1 MTNSILYYSV
11 FISLLVQFSTLLL
24 DIYAV
29 NLEYKPQDVIL
40 QGLIGIEIFV
50 QFIEVIFYLWLY
62 NNFNTATDI
71 TSKRYYDWVLTTPAM
86 LFVLIV
92 YLDYMNNKQVV
103 AKKDETA
110 IDVLQETLSRNSEN
124 WFYIVC
130 MNFMMLLFGYL
141 GAKGIIHKH
150 ITTTIGFG
158 FFVSYF
164 YFIYENY
171 AKYSSNS
178 RILLYLFTALWSLY
192 GINALQPYIL
202 KNIHYNI
209 LDIFSKNFFG
219 IYLAFIAILKNT
231 QI

>member
-24 DIYAV
+24 DLYAV
-29 NLEYKPQDVIL
+29 NLEYKPEDMIL

-62 NNFNTATDI
+62 NNFTTATNI
-71 TSKRYYDWVLTTPAM
+71 TSKRYYDWVFTTPAM

-92 YLDYMNNKQVV
+92 YLDYMNNTQVI
-103 AKKDETA
+103 AKKDESA
-110 IDVLQETLSRNSEN
+110 INVLYETFIRNSEN
-124 WFYIVC
+124 WVYIAS
-130 MNFMMLLFGYL
+130 MNFMMLFFGYL
-141 GAKGIIHKH
+141 GATGIINKY
-150 ITTTIGFG
+150 ITTTLGFG
-158 FFVSYF
+158 FFSAYF

-178 RILLYLFTALWSLY
+178 RILFYMFTALWSLY
-192 GINALQPYIL
+192 GINTLNPYII
-202 KNIHYNI
+202 KNVNYNI

-219 IYLAFIAILKNT
+219 IYLAIIAILKND
-231 QI
+231 

>member
-24 DIYAV
+24 DLYAV
-29 NLEYKPQDVIL
+29 NLEYKPEDMIL

-62 NNFNTATDI
+62 NNFTTATNI
-71 TSKRYYDWVLTTPAM
+71 TSKRYYDWVFTTPAM

-92 YLDYMNNKQVV
+92 YLDYMNNKHVI
-103 AKKDETA
+103 AKKDESA
-110 IDVLQETLSRNSEN
+110 INVLYETFIRNSEN
-124 WFYIVC
+124 WVYIAS
-130 MNFMMLLFGYL
+130 MNFMMLFFGYL
-141 GAKGIIHKH
+141 GATGIINKY
-150 ITTTIGFG
+150 ITTTLGFG
-158 FFVSYF
+158 FFSAYF

-178 RILLYLFTALWSLY
+178 RILFYMFTALWSLY
-192 GINALQPYIL
+192 GINTLNPYII
-202 KNIHYNI
+202 KNVNYNI

-219 IYLAFIAILKNT
+219 IYLAIIAILKND
-231 QI
+231 

>member
-24 DIYAV
+24 DLYAV
-29 NLEYKPQDVIL
+29 NLEYKPEDMIL

-62 NNFNTATDI
+62 NNFTTATNI
-71 TSKRYYDWVLTTPAM
+71 TSKRYYDWVFTTPAM

-92 YLDYMNNKQVV
+92 YLDYMNNTQVI
-103 AKKDETA
+103 AKEDESA
-110 IDVLQETLSRNSEN
+110 INVLYETFIRNSEN
-124 WFYIVC
+124 WVYIAS
-130 MNFMMLLFGYL
+130 MNFMMLFFGYL
-141 GAKGIIHKH
+141 GATGIINKY
-150 ITTTIGFG
+150 ITTTLGFG
-158 FFVSYF
+158 FFSAYF

-178 RILLYLFTALWSLY
+178 RILFYMFTVLWSLY
-192 GINALQPYIL
+192 GINTLNPYII
-202 KNIHYNI
+202 KNVNYNI

-219 IYLAFIAILKNT
+219 IYLAIIAILKND
-231 QI
+231 

>member
-24 DIYAV
+24 DLYAV
-29 NLEYKPQDVIL
+29 NLEYKPEDMIL

-62 NNFNTATDI
+62 NNFTTATNI
-71 TSKRYYDWVLTTPAM
+71 TSKRYYDWVFTTPAM

-92 YLDYMNNKQVV
+92 YLDYMNNTQVI
-103 AKKDETA
+103 AKEDESA
-110 IDVLQETLSRNSEN
+110 INVLYETFIRNSEN
-124 WFYIVC
+124 WFYIMA
-130 MNFMMLLFGYL
+130 MNFMMLFFGYL
-141 GAKGIIHKH
+141 GATGIINKY
-150 ITTTIGFG
+150 ITTTLGFG
-158 FFVSYF
+158 FFSAYF

-178 RILLYLFTALWSLY
+178 RILFYMFTALWSLY
-192 GINALQPYIL
+192 GINTLNPYII
-202 KNIHYNI
+202 KNVNYNI

-219 IYLAFIAILKNT
+219 IYLAIIAILKND
-231 QI
+231 

>member
-24 DIYAV
+24 DLYAV
-29 NLEYKPQDVIL
+29 NLEYKPEDMIL

-62 NNFNTATDI
+62 NNFTTATNI
-71 TSKRYYDWVLTTPAM
+71 TSKRYYDWVFTTPAM

-92 YLDYMNNKQVV
+92 YLDYMNNTQVI
-103 AKKDETA
+103 AKEDESA
-110 IDVLQETLSRNSEN
+110 INVLYETFIRNSEN
-124 WFYIVC
+124 WVYIAS
-130 MNFMMLLFGYL
+130 MNFMMLFFGYL
-141 GAKGIIHKH
+141 GATGIINKY
-150 ITTTIGFG
+150 ITTTLGFG
-158 FFVSYF
+158 FFSAYF

-178 RILLYLFTALWSLY
+178 RILFYMFTALWSLY
-192 GINALQPYIL
+192 GINTLNPYII
-202 KNIHYNI
+202 KNVNYNI

-219 IYLAFIAILKNT
+219 IYLAIIAILKND
-231 QI
+231 